1 MSSAF
6 NSDIRELLVLAVTL
20 SVLLAQDKSETEI
33 AKMGAFFTI
42 MGDVL
47 ELFALQP
54 ELFHCCQS
62 LCEPSSNSLAESEAG
77 GTQADT

>member
-20 SVLLAQDKSETEI
+20 SVLLAQDKSEAEI
-33 AKMGAFFTI
+33 TKMGAFFTI

-54 ELFHCCQS
+54 GLFQCCQS
-62 LCEPSSNSLAESEAG
+62 LCESSSDVPSGSGTEHSPESA
-77 GTQADT
+77 